1 MTFSLLVSIPSP
13 LYSIT
18 LVSLSFPLGLV
29 SATRLRRLGSIS
41 AAMSSY
47 LIGKKIVLKSNSE
60 IRYTGTLHAIDT
72 NTNSISLV
80 NVLSLGTEDRVTGQG
95 YVPPAETLYPYVV
108 FR

>member
-1 MTFSLLVSIPSP
+1 
-13 LYSIT
+13 
-18 LVSLSFPLGLV
+18 
-29 SATRLRRLGSIS
+29 
-41 AAMSSY
+41 MSSY

-80 NVLSLGTEDRVTGQG
+80 EVTSLGTEDRLPPGQF
-95 YVPPAETLYPYVV
+95 VPPLDTVYPYVV